1 MKNSTIENY
10 LKDLIFLLKEN
21 ALKAVVEKKKL
32 AYENLK
38 EYNYSL
44 GYLMAYHEVI
54 SLLQQQA
61 MAFGISLE
69 SLGLHD
75 IDPEKDLL

>member
-1 MKNSTIENY
+1 
-10 LKDLIFLLKEN
+10 
-21 ALKAVVEKKKL
+21 L
-32 AYENLK
+32 AYENVK
-38 EYNYSL
+38 DYNYSL

-61 MAFGISLE
+61 VAFGISLE

-75 IDPEKDLL
+75 IDPENDLL